1 MAQLTE
7 RQQQIVGLQKEG
19 KTAPQIA
26 EALSITTNAV
36 YQQIRRMRGGA
47 AKPKAAKKSGPKS
60 AGTKTTA
67 SSGTTGTANVTATP
81 TPAPRP
87 LTPLQSL
94 RSRRDE
100 ISADIKEAQSER
112 DAALRTYAKAQES
125 LEKLSGR
132 YAEELARLDAAEHAL
147 KGTSPE
153 PEAVAAPEPAPEPAP
168 AAAKANGTTPPKR
181 KTAAQAAAEKKAKED
196 AAKATSAAAPT
207 TQTEREATADFD
219 PATPAEPAKATA

>member
-81 TPAPRP
+81 TPTPRP

-125 LEKLSGR
+125 LEKLTGR

-147 KGTSPE
+147 KGTTPE
-153 PEAVAAPEPAPEPAP
+153 PEVVAAPEPAP